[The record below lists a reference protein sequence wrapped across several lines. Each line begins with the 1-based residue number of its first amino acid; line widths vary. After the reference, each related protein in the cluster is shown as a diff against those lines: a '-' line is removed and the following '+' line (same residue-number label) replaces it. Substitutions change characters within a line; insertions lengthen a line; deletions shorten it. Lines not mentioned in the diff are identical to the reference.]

1 MKTLKVNQLP
11 ITNYQLPVTNYQ
23 LPVTSYQLPVTK
35 IFPHICNPSK
45 IILSLFLK
53 ATLLSTQEAY
63 IDRER
68 INLCIQGDRKAQY
81 ELYRDYSSAMF
92 NICIRMMNSR
102 TEAEDMLQEAFM
114 EAFSKLQSYRFESG
128 FGPWLKRIVVNKCIN
143 TLQRKQADLEFLDDL
158 DPFTGIA
165 EPEEETPYMEGIT
178 VDKVMKAMDHLP
190 KGSRMIFSL
199 YLLEGYD
206 HQEIAQILKI
216 SESNS
221 KSQYMRAR
229 QKIKSILTPIR
240 YEN

>member
-1 MKTLKVNQLP
+1 MAVRLYNGVIFTG
-11 ITNYQLPVTNYQ
+11 YHF
-23 LPVTSYQLPVTK
+23 
-35 IFPHICNPSK
+35 FPHFCNPCKSHV
-45 IILSLFLK
+45 SLFPK

-92 NICIRMMNSR
+92 NICMRMMNTR
-102 TEAEDMLQEAFM
+102 TEAEDLLQEAFM
-114 EAFSKLQSYRFESG
+114 DAFSKLHSYRFEAG

-143 TLQRKQADLEFLDDL
+143 ALQRKRTELEYFDDL
-158 DPFTGIA
+158 DPFTGIT
-165 EPEEETPYMEGIT
+165 EPEEEPAYMEGIT
-178 VDKVMKAMDHLP
+178 VEKVLKAMDHLP

-206 HQEIAQILKI
+206 HQEIAQILNI

-229 QKIKSILTPIR
+229 QRIKSLLIPQVH
-240 YEN
+240 EN